1 MRGLE
6 IADDLLDVLQRRLD
20 VFGRHAV
27 HDLQPRRT
35 VDQQHPRR
43 VTLGVD
49 GQRDLR
55 VLLQC
60 RVQ

>member
-1 MRGLE
+1 
-6 IADDLLDVLQRRLD
+6 
-20 VFGRHAV
+20 
-27 HDLQPRRT
+27 